1 MLDNTSVIIEMLNVM
16 TRTTRDTILMIWR
29 ENEYP
34 SSHQDPGRYPALDLQ
49 IPAIKVMV
57 GNVKLYYIE

>member
-1 MLDNTSVIIEMLNVM
+1 MLNVM

-29 ENEYP
+29 ENEDP